1 MSGARPSSFGAQLR
15 HYREAAGLSQEDLAE
30 RAGLAA
36 KAIGALERGER
47 RRPYPRTVQM
57 LADALQLDEPQRRQF
72 IAAVPRSPTT
82 TVGEPEVF
90 VGRERELGELTA
102 KLRAAAGGH
111 GGIVMVVGEAG
122 IGKTHLVN
130 KFMSAAR
137 ADGAVVLSGRALEGE
152 GQAPYGPW
160 VEAIEGYATG
170 RDTDALRADLGGD
183 APYLAELATG
193 VRSRIGDVTRP
204 AALGPNDERL
214 RLYGAITRFCSTIAA
229 DAPALVTLDDLH
241 WADRDTLGVM
251 RYMARSLSS
260 SRVLLVGVYRDPELG
275 VDAEHP
281 LMTTLASVRHDVA
294 CPTIRLSGLGP
305 EEFRSYLSHVAGQS
319 LPPAFVD
326 HVKRETSGNPFY
338 AREVVRHVAEAETH
352 TTLTEG
358 PRTFGIEGVP
368 EGVRQVVGDRVRR
381 LSTATARLLQDASA
395 LTGGFTFR
403 VLMQLTQLSE
413 GALLDCLDEAVGA
426 GLLHAAAGREDEY
439 EFAHA
444 IVRHALYE
452 TQNRDRRVRLH
463 RRVAQALE
471 ETYRGQAL
479 GHAPE
484 LAQQY
489 HLSAELPGAS
499 AGLPYALAAATQAR
513 NAFAHDRVV
522 VSLRMA
528 CDLAGDADL
537 ESRIEILTRLALAE
551 AETIRSSDA
560 CVSADRALQAMT
572 TAGVTAHARAEFLV
586 TIGQAL
592 KDSGAAPQLWEPLVD
607 RGIELLQSEHGVLWA
622 RLTLLRDRYSGVRS
636 GTVGSGLWIGQD
648 EDAVALA
655 RASGD
660 EGDYAQTLEALEW
673 RSRAETDAI
682 RAQIRGWSRPLALLK
697 AHQVVLRDLT
707 YRHGDFAAALLSARD
722 LLAVAQRFGSL
733 SADAEARAQ
742 IAVCTL
748 GLGELGS
755 VAGLNVEAQQ
765 AIARLGPNHRLHLVP
780 IGMGVGLGYFME
792 ADWGAVVSRIEAY
805 ARATDARRNPG
816 GFAAAAYA
824 ALALVRANRL
834 ADARVWLT
842 DLATV
847 AAQAPA
853 RTYLL
858 NWASAAGAAA
868 VWEAELVDAAHAYRT
883 LLLRLEEAGAASPTV
898 FGTVDLAVARMATLI
913 GDRDEARE
921 RFARASRDAERSGHR
936 ALQAITAYD
945 EAWACR
951 RSGAD
956 DQQVGVLA
964 ARARRTFEAL
974 DMRSWARR
982 TRSLELTPHL
992 AAARRPNPSA
1002 R

>member
-1 MSGARPSSFGAQLR
+1 MSGARPSSFGARLR

-57 LADALQLDEPQRRQF
+57 LADALQLDEPQRREF

-82 TVGEPEVF
+82 TLGEAEVF

-122 IGKTHLVN
+122 IGKTHLVS
-130 KFMSAAR
+130 KFMSVAR
-137 ADGAVVLSGRALEGE
+137 ADGAVVLSGRALEGD

-160 VEAIEGYATG
+160 VEAIERYAG
-170 RDTDALRADLGGD
+170 ERDPDELRGVLGAD
-183 APYLAELATG
+183 APYLAELAVTL
-193 VRSRIGDVTRP
+193 RSRVGDLPRP
-204 AALGPNDERL
+204 AVLGPNDERL

-229 DAPALVTLDDLH
+229 ETPVLVALDDLH

-251 RYMARSLSS
+251 RYMARSLTG

-305 EEFRSYLSHVAGQS
+305 DEFRSYLSHAAGQS

-338 AREVVRHVAEAETH
+338 AREVLRHVTETEVD
-352 TTLTEG
+352 TATSAG
-358 PRTFGIEGVP
+358 PRTFAIEGVP

-381 LSTATARLLQDASA
+381 LSPSTARLLQDASA

-413 GALLDCLDEAVGA
+413 GALLDCLDEAIGA
-426 GLLHAAAGREDEY
+426 GLLRAAADRADEY
-439 EFAHA
+439 EFTHA

-471 ETYRGQAL
+471 ATYLGEAL
-479 GHAPE
+479 AHAPE

-522 VSLRMA
+522 ISLRMA
-528 CDLAGDADL
+528 HDLAGDTDM

-551 AETIRSSDA
+551 AETVRSSDA
-560 CVSADRALQAMT
+560 CVTADRALQTMT
-572 TAGVTAHARAEFLV
+572 AAGLTEHARAEFLA

-607 RGIELLQSEHGVLWA
+607 RGIELVQSEHGTLWA
-622 RLTLLRDRYSGVRS
+622 RLMLLRDRYSPVRS
-636 GTVGSGLWIGQD
+636 GTVGCGIWMGQN

-655 RASGD
+655 RTSGD
-660 EGDYAQTLEALEW
+660 EGDYVQTLEALEW
-673 RSRAETDAI
+673 RTRAETDAI
-682 RAQIRGWSRPLALLK
+682 RAQVRGWSRPVALLK

-707 YRHGDFAAALLSARD
+707 YRHGDFPAALLCAQD

-733 SADAEARAQ
+733 SAEAEARAQ

-755 VAGLNVEAQQ
+755 IAELNAEAQQ
-765 AIARLGPNHRLHLVP
+765 AIARLGPNHRLHLIP

-792 ADWGAVVSRIEAY
+792 ADWGTVVSRVEEY
-805 ARATDARRNPG
+805 ARTTDAQRNPT

-834 ADARVWLT
+834 TDARAWLH
-842 DLATV
+842 DLA
-847 AAQAPA
+847 AAASHAPA

-858 NWASAAGAAA
+858 NWALTAGAAA
-868 VWEAELVDAAHAYRT
+868 VWEAELVDPARTYRT
-883 LLLRLEEAGAASPTV
+883 LLLGLEDAGAGSPTV
-898 FGTVDLAVARMATLI
+898 FGNVDLAVARMATLV
-913 GDRDEARE
+913 GDHGEARE
-921 RFARASRDAERSGHR
+921 RFARAAQDAERAGHR
-936 ALQAITAYD
+936 ALQAITAFD
-945 EAWACR
+945 EAWARR
-951 RSGAD
+951 RSSASD
-956 DQQVGVLA
+956 AQVAALA
-964 ARARRTFEAL
+964 ARANRTFEAL
-974 DMRSWARR
+974 GMRSWARR
-982 TRSLELTPHL
+982 TRSLESTPHL